1 MLAPVKLTNQQAIS
15 HVLKCTIPCG
25 EDDKIRHVIIIFKSY
40 VSLHFGLVLFCS
52 LQQCALSV
60 GIYYHKGLI
69 KSTLVMQKTK
79 ESVIK
84 MEMSLMVPVK
94 TNEAG

>member
-1 MLAPVKLTNQQAIS
+1 M
-15 HVLKCTIPCG
+15 
-25 EDDKIRHVIIIFKSY
+25 
-40 VSLHFGLVLFCS
+40 SLHFGFVLFCS

-60 GIYYHKGLI
+60 CIYYHKGLI

-84 MEMSLMVPVK
+84 MEISLMVPVK
-94 TNEAG
+94 TNEADRLAYSEKTKKRGFFWSAFIKERVQV